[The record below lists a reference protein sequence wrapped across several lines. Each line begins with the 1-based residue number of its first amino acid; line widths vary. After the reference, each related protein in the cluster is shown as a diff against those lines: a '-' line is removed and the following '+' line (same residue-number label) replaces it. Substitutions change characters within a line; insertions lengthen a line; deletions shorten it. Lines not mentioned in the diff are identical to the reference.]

1 MGKALTRYGPQ
12 TGSRDFARMLHTP
25 GSENALPGEALMS
38 ARRFTSVLCVPV
50 FSVTFAWS
58 ADKLDGSVLPA
69 EVKVSGSSPV
79 ETAEITPWIHHS
91 MPNAVQEK
99 LIAAFEIAVERV
111 EEVTQC
117 EALFTNLGADA
128 FETLK
133 TGLYFPAT
141 PARETKACER
151 SYAQTFVGDAPT
163 WICRRITGYSDEQA
177 AMVVIHEALHH
188 AGLPEKPH
196 DRKAMTSAQINDM
209 VRTSCRL

>member
-1 MGKALTRYGPQ
+1 MGKAITHHGLQIGTRE
-12 TGSRDFARMLHTP
+12 SARMLHAP
-25 GSENALPGEALMS
+25 RSENALPEEALMS
-38 ARRFTSVLCVPV
+38 ARRFAIVLCVV
-50 FSVTFAWS
+50 TFSATFAWS
-58 ADKLDGSVLPA
+58 ADEIETSVLAA
-69 EVKVSGSSPV
+69 EVAVSSSSPGK
-79 ETAEITPWIHHS
+79 TTDITPWIHPS
-91 MPNAVQEK
+91 MPSAVQKK
-99 LIAAFEIAVERV
+99 LTVAFEIAVQRV
-111 EEVTQC
+111 EEVPQC
-117 EALFTNLGADA
+117 EALFTKLGADA

-141 PARETKACER
+141 PARETNACKR

-209 VRTSCRL
+209 VRANCRL